1 MAEQVRQQQTNGVPK
16 ECYPIPD
23 EEIKAAIQSKP
34 KIAEN
39 YHLAEVSIRISNPLG
54 TIKFYT
60 GVLGMT

>member
-23 EEIKAAIQSKP
+23 EEIKAAIRSKP

-39 YHLAEVSIRISNPLG
+39 YHLAEVSIRISNPLA

>member
-1 MAEQVRQQQTNGVPK
+1 MTELTGQQTDEMTK
-16 ECYPIPD
+16 RCYPIPD
-23 EEIKAAIQSKP
+23 EEIKAAIQIKP

-39 YHLAEVSIRISNPLG
+39 YHLAEVSIRISNPLA

>member
-1 MAEQVRQQQTNGVPK
+1 MTELTDEMTKRY
-16 ECYPIPD
+16 YPIPD

-39 YHLAEVSIRISNPLG
+39 YHLAEVSIRISNPLA

>member
-1 MAEQVRQQQTNGVPK
+1 MTDQVKQQTDEIFK
-16 ECYPIPD
+16 KCYPIPD
-23 EEIKAAIQSKP
+23 YEVKAAIQSKP

-39 YHLAEVSIRISNPLG
+39 YHLAEVSIRISNPLA